1 MKNMLSLSTIKKQGR
16 KVYSTVDKFTSTN
29 PFLYTIVII
38 SFLNV
43 LGLIKMNRLRLVNLY
58 LIIAFV
64 LRYFISNM
72 AIVLGLPLLVVNFAS
87 YWGFKEGLETK
98 GKDKGKDTNDIEAAV
113 NKVLEDQFSISES
126 DYDVQE
132 GLDDL
137 DLDLDE
143 DIDIDLDLESDSSES
158 KSRSKKKRIKKKM
171 LELLDEL

>member
-58 LIIAFV
+58 LIIAFI

-87 YWGFKEGLETK
+87 YWGFKEGLET
-98 GKDKGKDTNDIEAAV
+98 KGKDTNDIEAAV

-143 DIDIDLDLESDSSES
+143 DIDIDLELESDSSES